1 MITFWWALGA
11 TDGMGVLSTLERIS
25 GAEKS
30 RTLWVNAHACLK
42 TLYPKMDEHGPGLI
56 IFNYHICS
64 KFFPYQNGP
73 FRVNSISG
81 QTR

>member
-11 TDGMGVLSTLERIS
+11 MDGMGVLSTLERIS

-42 TLYPKMDEHGPGLI
+42 TLYPKTDEHGPGLI
-56 IFNYHICS
+56 ITFVPNFSRI
-64 KFFPYQNGP
+64 KTAP
-73 FRVNSISG
+73 FG
-81 QTR
+81 